1 MTTFPKPPH
10 LVVPAMIKSATTT
23 LAKHT
28 QQIVTLQTKA
38 SAASTLLP
46 GAWDAITPL
55 AGWSNVSGAVPFQA
69 RLLTTTTVQLIA
81 NLEGG
86 TTANGTVIGQLA
98 SGFYNTV
105 HSHTFSVTAVAG
117 AAAVANPVEQLTVTS
132 PGQIPVNYHAFT
144 VTGGQIEI
152 HAGDLGSNDTGDG
165 DTVFSAQT
173 TAISYNGAACVLG
186 TDGSLTII
194 NVNSAVTQISFHESS
209 LPLFTA

>member
-1 MTTFPKPPH
+1 VTTFPKAPH
-10 LVVPAMIKSATTT
+10 LVVPAMIKGAATT

-28 QQIVTLQTKA
+28 QMITTLQTKA
-38 SAASTLLP
+38 AATSALIP
-46 GAWDAITPL
+46 GAWDTITPL

-86 TTANGTVIGQLA
+86 TVANGTVIGQMA

-105 HSHTFSVTAVAG
+105 HSHTFAVTAVAG

-132 PGQIPVNYHAFT
+132 PGHIPVNYHAFP
-144 VTGGQIEI
+144 VVDGQIEI
-152 HAGDLGSNDTGDG
+152 GAGDLGSNDTGDG
-165 DTVFSAQT
+165 DTAFSAQT
-173 TAISYNGAACVLG
+173 TSINYNGAACTLG
-186 TDGSLTII
+186 TDGSLTLY
-194 NVNSAVTQISFHESS
+194 NVHSSVTQISFHEAS